1 MHEHM
6 TSCIHSVFWGGISSP
21 FLATI
26 SAKGVSNSICCGS
39 SKLISDPMVGIRF
52 LYCTLHSCLRY
63 PQATTQLHWGYQLL
77 STGVLHTLWALTVMS
92 QPYSMEGA
100 LLSIV
105 PRNLHLLSIC
115 STGDSCHI
123 VAARAVRRQGQ
134 ATAVLNPES
143 PMQPP
148 LAANWKTYPPSQ
160 KEGHCYS
167 MGSRISVH
175 QFPVYYFLI
184 PILHRHRASSS
195 SLARYKLSILCE
207 VPGLESN
214 PRNPFPPPPRLAIK
228 EHLLFLGSHTCIK
241 VLSGQRAMIVG
252 TKCVVINLSES

>member
-1 MHEHM
+1 MEQKSQNTTKNKDLDQRSTVELESRLTWVAPVGINIEIKLWKDMHEHM

-77 STGVLHTLWALTVMS
+77 STGVLHTLWALTVMP

-105 PRNLHLLSIC
+105 PRNFHLLSIC

-123 VAARAVRRQGQ
+123 VAARAVRWQGQ
-134 ATAVLNPES
+134 ATAVQNPES

-160 KEGHCYS
+160 
-167 MGSRISVH
+167 
-175 QFPVYYFLI
+175 
-184 PILHRHRASSS
+184 
-195 SLARYKLSILCE
+195 
-207 VPGLESN
+207 
-214 PRNPFPPPPRLAIK
+214 
-228 EHLLFLGSHTCIK
+228 
-241 VLSGQRAMIVG
+241 
-252 TKCVVINLSES
+252 